1 MASSFTQNLVPN
13 DVNRSSKPKSCS
25 CLNITKMILAALP
38 TLVFG
43 VFTTVFTLQQNLV
56 ARENRKQDQLQA
68 EEKNIRSSFENFID
82 DISALLLDR
91 KFNRSN
97 PEHLL
102 HIRIKT
108 MTVLSYVDAD
118 RKVAIIWFLYESR
131 LLRADRPENERLHLN
146 GSDLSNLQFIGRPAS
161 LLSLSFLY
169 LPGVYA
175 SNIAFQWCNL
185 VGAVFNDAVMPNAKI
200 IHSLILNSSFRQVYA
215 PGLILGDLVLYGN
228 DFQGAILHR
237 AEFASG
243 IDIFGEIDLTNSDLL
258 HSFRAQQLVSDA
270 NIFAYPTIN
279 YRNARFSNG
288 SFGPI
293 DESNLVING
302 GAEDTCQSKENGTFW
317 DSIASWPLMTIG
329 PVHNDNDSY
338 ILDSSVLGNCSFF
351 ARSSGEQY
359 LTQYTLLILFSVLI
373 DSGQGAYNI
382 SAYAGCFGQGSNQ
395 ITIIINFFK
404 DNMLTLRKQQ
414 VLKIESEPQQWTNVT
429 GNIPVDARIMQ
440 IEIHS
445 LIVNSTGWCLVDN
458 VKLNIFYNKTGQLIF
473 IRLCFQYES

>member
-1 MASSFTQNLVPN
+1 MPSSFTQNLVHSE
-13 DVNRSSKPKSCS
+13 VNRSSKPKSCS

-43 VFTTVFTLQQNLV
+43 VFTTVFALQQNQA

-102 HIRIKT
+102 HIRIKA
-108 MTVLSYVDAD
+108 MIVLGNVDAN
-118 RKVAIIWFLYESR
+118 RKVAIIWFLYESH
-131 LLRADRPENERLHLN
+131 LLRADRPVNERLHLN
-146 GSDLSNLQFIGRPAS
+146 GTDLSNLQFIGRPTS
-161 LLSLSFLY
+161 LHSLFYLY

-175 SNIAFQWCNL
+175 SNITFQWCNL

-200 IHSLILNSSFRQVYA
+200 LHSLIYNTSFHQIYA

-228 DFQGAILHR
+228 NFHGAILHR

-243 IDIFGEIDLTNSDLL
+243 IDIFGEVDLTNSDLL

-270 NIFAYPTIN
+270 NIFAYRSVN
-279 YRNARFSNG
+279 YRNARLSDG

-302 GAEDTCQSKENGTFW
+302 GAEDTCQSEENQTFW
-317 DSIASWPLMTIG
+317 YPSISCSLMKI
-329 PVHNDNDSY
+329 NRAENDSY
-338 ILDSSVLGNCSFF
+338 VLNTSDLGNCSFV
-351 ARSSGEQY
+351 ARPSDGTC
-359 LTQYTLLILFSVLI
+359 LTQYISLILFSVLI
-373 DSGQGAYNI
+373 DSGQGAYNL
-382 SAYAGCFGQGSNQ
+382 SVYAGCFGHGSNQ
-395 ITIIINFFK
+395 ITIIIYFLK
-404 DNMLTLRKQQ
+404 DNLLTLRKHQ
-414 VLKIESEPQQWTNVT
+414 VLTIYSSPRQWSNAT
-429 GNIPVDARIMQ
+429 GNIPVDSRGMQ

-445 LIVNSTGWCLVDN
+445 LVANSTGWCLVDN
-458 VKLNIFYNKTGQLIF
+458 IKLNIFYNKTDVSINDF
-473 IRLCFQYES
+473 